1 MGMIVYFTDKMLN
14 VLGMAGARD
23 GMIITGDVYQDELD
37 TGAPIMECYLEYPKG
52 MRRKAERCAEPG
64 GYVLRKRLNRYQVFT
79 ILESQSE
86 PELGRVW
93 MHLEGGGIDLVCEE
107 AKAMAADG
115 KHRITYYLNLFIKD
129 SGFTIR
135 HNDIPRNE
143 RTLSWDSTSTVME
156 RILSVANS
164 FGVELEFDFDIDGL
178 RITGMYIDIR
188 KKRGKILQKP
198 LVAGREISSIKRKR
212 SLATFATALRVEGGT
227 PEGEEN
233 PINLVGMTYDDGD
246 IWLSEGGS
254 LYSRKGRE
262 NWRRFKAKDEGGGW
276 VIAFFSYDTTNK
288 KMLLSKAVAELRK
301 RNHMQEEFSAD
312 ILDPDI
318 VLNVGD
324 TVKLSDT
331 EGMIFVSARVTKIE
345 ESEEEMYTTVTFG
358 EYVNL
363 EVEEVDTE

>member
-1 MGMIVYFTDKMLN
+1 MGVIVYFTDKMLN

-93 MHLEGGGIDLVCEE
+93 MHLEGGGIDL
-107 AKAMAADG
+107 
-115 KHRITYYLNLFIKD
+115 KD

-188 KKRGKILQKP
+188 KKRGKALQKP

-276 VIAFFSYDTTNK
+276 VIK

-331 EGMIFVSARVTKIE
+331 DGMIFVSARVTKIE

-363 EVEEVDTE
+363 EVEEVAGSCAGQSV